1 MIYNAKNKFANYS
14 IIFMT
19 TSAMPDLLC
28 SSGEGDQ
35 TPFLNTIHVFV
46 LWLGKIKGE
55 IRKNWGE
62 NKKTIICPYF
72 LLLYRKQRLLFKCIF
87 ID

>member
-28 SSGEGDQ
+28 SSGEGVQ
-35 TPFLNTIHVFV
+35 TPFPNTIHFFV

-62 NKKTIICPYF
+62 I
-72 LLLYRKQRLLFKCIF
+72 RKQLFALIF
-87 ID
+87 VALP